1 MDLNDE
7 FFDQFDHPNAGN
19 IEQNLTQVM
28 DAGLQAAHILRPDV
42 PIVILKS
49 MILSYNLRALVEVLL
64 MADDE
69 STPFS
74 LDLKQLALGFLATAD
89 WIMPD
94 FDMEATP
101 VYPPEAN
108 GDAE

>member
-1 MDLNDE
+1 MDPNSE
-7 FFDQFDHPNAGN
+7 FFGRSNAGN
-19 IEQNLTQVM
+19 IEQNLTHVM
-28 DAGLQAAHILRPDV
+28 DAGLNAARILRPDV
-42 PIVILKS
+42 PVIVLKS

-69 STPFS
+69 NTPFS

-94 FDMEATP
+94 FDMETTP
-101 VYPPEAN
+101 IYPPEAN
-108 GDAE
+108 GDVE